1 MGRGEMS
8 AEIRA
13 VYVVYCA
20 ECNDGDG
27 PHDYESEAEEWAD
40 EHDAEYHSTY
50 TDEDAADD
58 AREHDRE
65 SRMGY

>member
-1 MGRGEMS
+1 VVRVT
-8 AEIRA
+8 AEVRA

-20 ECNDGDG
+20 ECHEGDG
-27 PHDYESEAEEWAD
+27 PHDYESEAEEWAE
-40 EHDAEYHSTY
+40 EHDNEYHTDHY
-50 TDEDAADD
+50 TDADAADD